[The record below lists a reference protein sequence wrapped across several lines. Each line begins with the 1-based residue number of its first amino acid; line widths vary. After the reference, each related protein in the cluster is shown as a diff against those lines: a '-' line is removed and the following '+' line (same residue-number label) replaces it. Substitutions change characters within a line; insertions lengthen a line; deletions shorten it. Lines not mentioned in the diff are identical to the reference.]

1 MSSKYDFI
9 IVGGGTSGLVVAAR
23 LTEDPNTSVLVLE
36 SGEDHTND
44 PRVRTPAFWLPLLQ
58 QEDFD
63 WCYSSVPQVL
73 PPSAAAFNTSPKRF
87 VIDKRI
93 ATQKAIGGKVI
104 SLSQGKLLGG
114 SSAINGQAFV
124 ANSKSAMD
132 AWAGFGSPGWDW
144 KTMAPYF
151 RKFYTLHRPSDA
163 VSNNLRLDYI
173 DDEVRGTD
181 GPIQASFPDEVEDPV
196 PSAWVDT
203 LSVLGYPPSGDPF
216 SGDFTGAYVNAMSID
231 PATRTRSDA
240 ATSYYEPS
248 KARPNLHIMT
258 GAAAEKLNFDTTG
271 QVPRAVGV
279 QVKKDGKSFTL
290 EASKEV
296 ILAAGVFGS
305 AKLLELSGIGDQQLL
320 ERMSISVLVNNPNV
334 GENLQDHPNAAV
346 SFEVAEGTPT
356 MDGLSRQEPETIG
369 AAMHEYA
376 TNKRGP
382 FAVGGNYA
390 GSLIPIPDL
399 VEGPDAE
406 ATLKKLLEVAN
417 SASPGDFSPHHAEF
431 VRSVLGKRTEGTAN
445 IFTYAACSSK
455 STMIFPS
462 ACYNFLYQ
470 PGNSQ
475 PSQKKRGLTLLFM
488 TGSIDPLA
496 PKPPGDYLTLC
507 AVPLF
512 PLSRG
517 NSHIASSDPNEKPII
532 DPRYLEHPLDL
543 EILARL
549 VTYFDTII
557 KTEPLSKLLKP
568 NGQRSSG
575 APDLSDLEQV
585 KAYVKAATLT
595 VSFHNTFAVSPWMTG
610 NLHALVTT
618 LTISISFL

>member
-58 QEDFD
+58 QEAFD

-163 VSNNLRLDYI
+163 VSNN
-173 DDEVRGTD
+173 
-181 GPIQASFPDEVEDPV
+181 
-196 PSAWVDT
+196 
-203 LSVLGYPPSGDPF
+203 
-216 SGDFTGAYVNAMSID
+216 
-231 PATRTRSDA
+231 
-240 ATSYYEPS
+240 
-248 KARPNLHIMT
+248 
-258 GAAAEKLNFDTTG
+258 
-271 QVPRAVGV
+271 
-279 QVKKDGKSFTL
+279 
-290 EASKEV
+290 
-296 ILAAGVFGS
+296 
-305 AKLLELSGIGDQQLL
+305 
-320 ERMSISVLVNNPNV
+320 PNV

-417 SASPGDFSPHHAEF
+417 SASPGDFSPRHAEF
-431 VRSVLGKRTEGTAN
+431 VLSILGKRTEGAAN

-475 PSQKKRGLTLLFM
+475 PSQKKRELTQLFM

-557 KTEPLSKLLKP
+557 KTEPLSKLLRP

-610 NLHALVTT
+610 NLHALVTANNFRFF
-618 LTISISFL
+618 SILLSPNEHVCHASAGQGRCRRL